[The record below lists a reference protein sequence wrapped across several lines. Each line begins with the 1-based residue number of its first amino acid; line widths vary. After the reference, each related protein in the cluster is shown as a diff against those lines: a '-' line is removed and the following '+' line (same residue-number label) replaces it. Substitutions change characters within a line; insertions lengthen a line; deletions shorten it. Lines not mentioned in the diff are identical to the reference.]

1 MRLNQSVP
9 KLVLLWLVMLCCA
22 PSHSQDIT
30 SAFQTIKQHPQQQL
44 ATLIEQ
50 APQSRDANLWLQL
63 AYAHQILDQG
73 EPALA
78 ALQQALQLNPE
89 PLLAVRIWELKA
101 QILGRLFRDTQR
113 AIDALQNAEQL
124 LTPLEHPEKPALQ
137 ASIFESFAQAYNQTG
152 RTEDAA
158 RYAAKSIEIA
168 NQHQLW
174 RHELY
179 ARLIAGRIAL
189 LQDDYLLSQVHLSRA
204 LSLANEHQIPNVLG
218 SIHMRLGMAY
228 RYLADWELSRQHLEA
243 AIANYPLPTFR
254 ADHIKAQIQR
264 AETLMS
270 AGDLTA
276 AEQQLEQAASLLSQQ
291 KDLQLNALH
300 TLARA
305 HLAAAQRQPRV
316 SEQRLRHAHDQY
328 RQLNSNAMRI
338 EVALELVR
346 LLHQQQRYDE
356 ITPLLPSVAEIQL
369 LGRRQQ
375 FQYWQLMAQLAAEQ
389 QRFDVAFHA
398 SKTAHELQQNNHQQQ
413 QKQYLTLLQATLDHN
428 QQATQLQQLQQ
439 RLQRQQQWLVVGTAI
454 GVLLFG
460 LALWWLRR
468 QQQQQR
474 QTQQRLN
481 APYRHFLRTLHRGS
495 SAPNHLQIIRLS
507 DAFLAQQGPQQL
519 ERTLQHYMTLQDDP
533 ALMGWTIYQQQ
544 LWIHW
549 RCPEASW
556 MNIQQQ
562 QQDALQLLAHKLQ
575 TPIQQFFMDDTMLA
589 SFATA
594 SEHALGYWHELLC
607 LTRFL
612 ITAELTTSEQA
623 AAHAGHNTLAQ
634 HNMFNV
640 TDHATAAGIATPT
653 DSSSAAAHSVQSI
666 EILCPFDVL
675 PDWQLLTLR
684 DALVTAFRCGRWQ
697 WHPARIVQAATVD
710 VAQPTL

>member
-1 MRLNQSVP
+1 MRLNQSAP
-9 KLVLLWLVMLCCA
+9 KLVLLWLVLLCST
-22 PSHSQDIT
+22 PSLSQDI
-30 SAFQTIKQHPQQQL
+30 SGAFQAIKQNPQQQL
-44 ATLIEQ
+44 ATLIAQ
-50 APQSRDANLWLQL
+50 APQSRDAHLWVQL

-78 ALQQALQLNPE
+78 ALQQALQLNPD
-89 PLLAVRIWELKA
+89 PLLAVRIWDLKA

-113 AIDALQNAEQL
+113 AIDALHNAEQL
-124 LTPLEHPEKPALQ
+124 LAALEHPEKPALQ

-228 RYLADWELSRQHLEA
+228 RYLADWELSRQHLDA
-243 AIANYPLPTFR
+243 ALANYPLPTYR

-270 AGDLTA
+270 AGDLAA
-276 AEQQLEQAASLLSQQ
+276 AEQQLEQAAVLLSQQ

-305 HLAAAQRQPRV
+305 HLAAAQRQFRV
-316 SEQRLRHAHDQY
+316 SEQRLRQAHDQY

-356 ITPLLPSVAEIQL
+356 ITPLLPKVAEIQL

-389 QRFDVAFHA
+389 QRFEAAFAA

-413 QKQYLTLLQATLDHN
+413 QKQYLTLLQATLDHS
-428 QQATQLQQLQQ
+428 QQATQLQLHQQ
-439 RLQRQQQWLVVGTAI
+439 RVQRQQQWLILSSA
-454 GVLLFG
+454 VLLLLCGAVF
-460 LALWWLRR
+460 WWLRR
-468 QQQQQR
+468 QQQQLR
-474 QTQQRLN
+474 QTQQRLHT
-481 APYRHFLRTLHRGS
+481 PYRHFLRTLHRGS
-495 SAPNHLQIIRLS
+495 SLPNHLQIIGLCHAE
-507 DAFLAQQGPQQL
+507 AFAVQQGPQQL
-519 ERTLQHYMTLQDDP
+519 ELALQHYMAQQDDP
-533 ALMGWTIYQQQ
+533 ALVGWTIYQQQ

-562 QQDALQLLAHKLQ
+562 QLDALQLLAHKLQ
-575 TPIQQFFMDDTMLA
+575 TPLQQFFMDDAMLA
-589 SFATA
+589 SFA
-594 SEHALGYWHELLC
+594 SESEQSLRYWQELVC
-607 LTRFL
+607 LTRYL
-612 ITAELTTSEQA
+612 S
-623 AAHAGHNTLAQ
+623 
-634 HNMFNV
+634 
-640 TDHATAAGIATPT
+640 AAGRENTNPHQHSSEPSLVTNKDHRPT
-653 DSSSAAAHSVQSI
+653 IDSRHSDTSMVHSI
-666 EILCPFDVL
+666 DITCPHDVL
-675 PDWQLLTLR
+675 PDWQQPTLR
-684 DALVTAFRCGRWQ
+684 DALITAFRCGRWQ
-697 WHPARIVQAATVD
+697 WRPTPSIGHAA
-710 VAQPTL
+710 AALP